1 MSRQPS
7 ADSRQPSADSRQP
20 CGTCATKSGCGSC
33 PIAPALAL
41 PETLAT
47 LTVGT
52 RATVHRLASAH
63 GADLRKLLALGV
75 LPGVELEVE
84 RRWPAVVVRMGFAT
98 VALDAGLA
106 EGVIVSR

>member
-1 MSRQPS
+1 MN
-7 ADSRQPSADSRQP
+7 
-20 CGTCATKSGCGSC
+20 CATCGSASAACGNC

-47 LTVGT
+47 LAVGA
-52 RATVHRLASAH
+52 RATVHRLASVS

-98 VALDAGLA
+98 LALDAGLA
-106 EGVIVSR
+106 EGVVVRAVSPQPSAVRRAHADR